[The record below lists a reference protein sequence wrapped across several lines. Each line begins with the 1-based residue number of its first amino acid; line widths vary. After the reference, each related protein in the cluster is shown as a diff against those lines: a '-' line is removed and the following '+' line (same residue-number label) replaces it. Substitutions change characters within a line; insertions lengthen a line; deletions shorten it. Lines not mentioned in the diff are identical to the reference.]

1 MGTGLIFS
9 FGLERSLVL
18 GLQEPVNCNLPAP
31 TFLEHRRQLLVSFS
45 HVRISWF
52 QFFLF
57 FSVISIQFNSIQ
69 FFSILSHLGM
79 FLSAFIWLQFL
90 ILCLFRGSFTSFLQT
105 LAQISF
111 FDLFL
116 IVISYSYT

>member
-45 HVRISWF
+45 HFRISWF

-57 FSVISIQFNSIQ
+57 FSVISIQ